1 VPIVLPLVSV
11 QFDHDRIAT
20 MLMDNIPHDAAE
32 PVHREAVEHVVLEIA
47 ESLGPVRVRVTE
59 SDGSEFTDVILPKP
73 SGDQPRSSA
82 AAEPGLAGEG
92 FLPDELVDIAVI
104 IAQQTADGDGRAHLR
119 LPPALLAD
127 IGGTVVLLGRAS
139 GAFTVC
145 DTRRIREVGRSTMN
159 WSTSADRLS
168 GCPCSGP
175 SSCRILGG
183 LGVRRG
189 PARRRPDGGVRRSP
203 RSCAS

>member
-1 VPIVLPLVSV
+1 MRTGSAAPRVPIVLPLVSI
-11 QFDHDRIAT
+11 QLDEDGIAT
-20 MLMDNIPHDAAE
+20 LLVDNIPHDTAE
-32 PVHREAVEHVVLEIA
+32 PIHREAVEDVVHEIA
-47 ESLGPVRVRVTE
+47 ETLGPVRVRVTE

-73 SGDQPRSSA
+73 SGDQPGAPA

-104 IAQQTADGDGRAHLR
+104 VAQQTANGDGRAHLR

-145 DTRRIREVGRSTMN
+145 ETR
-159 WSTSADRLS
+159 
-168 GCPCSGP
+168 
-175 SSCRILGG
+175 
-183 LGVRRG
+183 
-189 PARRRPDGGVRRSP
+189 
-203 RSCAS
+203 